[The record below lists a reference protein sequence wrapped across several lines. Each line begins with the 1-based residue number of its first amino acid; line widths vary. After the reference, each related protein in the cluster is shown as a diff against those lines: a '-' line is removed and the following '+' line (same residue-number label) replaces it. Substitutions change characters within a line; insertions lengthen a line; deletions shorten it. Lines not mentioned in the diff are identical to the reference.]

1 MDDFYCPTCR
11 AAPLITDYCPA
22 CSRIPTPGVDAWVK
36 GLPEYDADRE
46 KVSLRLKVRHLL
58 DVLESIANADPRKWE
73 PDMRDQ
79 FQQWAQNRARHTI
92 EKVGAG
98 DTATEGHNVQ
108 VQRDSGSIIAGGS
121 AGTQGSAS

>member
-1 MDDFYCPTCR
+1 
-11 AAPLITDYCPA
+11 
-22 CSRIPTPGVDAWVK
+22 VK

-58 DVLESIANADPRKWE
+58 DVLESIANADPSKWE

-98 DTATEGHNVQ
+98 TAATEGHNLNSPTPT
-108 VQRDSGSIIAGGS
+108 DG
-121 AGTQGSAS
+121 

>member
-58 DVLESIANADPRKWE
+58 DVLESIANADPRKRE

-98 DTATEGHNVQ
+98 DTATEGHNAEVSRSAPLLAQ
-108 VQRDSGSIIAGGS
+108 VGSTDGLERG
-121 AGTQGSAS
+121 